1 MYTTATDY
9 DQLIQAEIKNAISAD
24 ANVWNTAQIQAE
36 TEVTSYLRSRY
47 DVAAAMALTGTAR
60 NPHLVMLIIDIALY
74 HTHSRISPRN
84 IPELIA
90 LRYEQAIDWLKAV
103 NKGDILA
110 DLPVLQTATGQQVI
124 PTKFGSNKK
133 LAHDY

>member
-36 TEVTSYLRSRY
+36 TELTSYLRGRY

-60 NPHLVMLIIDIALY
+60 NAHVVMLCIDIALY

-84 IPELIA
+84 IPELRA

-110 DLPVLQTATGQQVI
+110 DLPVLQTPTGQQVI

-133 LAHDY
+133 LSHEY